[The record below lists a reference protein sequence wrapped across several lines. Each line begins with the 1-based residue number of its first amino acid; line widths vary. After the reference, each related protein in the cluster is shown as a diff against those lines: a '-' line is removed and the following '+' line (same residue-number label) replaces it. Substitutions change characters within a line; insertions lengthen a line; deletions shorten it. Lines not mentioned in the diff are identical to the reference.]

1 MNMTLQDFLMRLFL
15 LGAGGFALWCLF
27 AWLWDGYD
35 LSWIGG
41 ASSSAGYADS
51 GFIWRRGI
59 PVRSARIAVR
69 PIKRAEKLR
78 AGNGTWDVSGGSN
91 KSAEILHQW
100 GASPCPGLPHRVFP
114 FLPEHR

>member
-1 MNMTLQDFLMRLFL
+1 MTLQDFLMRLFL

-69 PIKRAEKLR
+69 PIKRAEK
-78 AGNGTWDVSGGSN
+78 T
-91 KSAEILHQW
+91 
-100 GASPCPGLPHRVFP
+100 PGRKWHLGRFRR
-114 FLPEHR
+114 L

>member
-1 MNMTLQDFLMRLFL
+1 MTLQDFLMRLFL
-15 LGAGGFALWCLF
+15 LGAGGFALWYLL

-35 LSWIGG
+35 LSWSGG

-69 PIKRAEKLR
+69 PIKRAEK
-78 AGNGTWDVSGGSN
+78 T
-91 KSAEILHQW
+91 
-100 GASPCPGLPHRVFP
+100 PGRKWHLGRFRR
-114 FLPEHR
+114 L

>member
-1 MNMTLQDFLMRLFL
+1 MTLQDFLMRLFL

-51 GFIWRRGI
+51 GLYGEGEFPCGV
-59 PVRSARIAVR
+59 PA
-69 PIKRAEKLR
+69 LR
-78 AGNGTWDVSGGSN
+78 CG
-91 KSAEILHQW
+91 Q
-100 GASPCPGLPHRVFP
+100 
-114 FLPEHR
+114 

>member
-15 LGAGGFALWCLF
+15 LGAGGFCAAVSVCL
-27 AWLWDGYD
+27 AVDGYD

-69 PIKRAEKLR
+69 PIKRAEK
-78 AGNGTWDVSGGSN
+78 T
-91 KSAEILHQW
+91 
-100 GASPCPGLPHRVFP
+100 PGRKWHLGRFRR
-114 FLPEHR
+114 L